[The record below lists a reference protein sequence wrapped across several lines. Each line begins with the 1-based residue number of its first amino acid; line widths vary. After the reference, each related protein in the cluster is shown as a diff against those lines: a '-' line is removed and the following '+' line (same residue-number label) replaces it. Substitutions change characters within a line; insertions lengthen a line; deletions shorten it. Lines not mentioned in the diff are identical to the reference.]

1 VGNAK
6 VKIRILFLSIV
17 VCLAFF
23 INADTLHTSS
33 TGQVAI
39 ANLYRK
45 AEGSVFPPVSPFWG
59 RIETNLRVHDSYL
72 IQRGLDTFFTNS
84 SGLQIDG
91 SFSAAGNGLS
101 LTGYAI
107 GRVTVDG
114 VIRFDQTERNNNSF
128 LIDIPIELSDYS
140 NGEHFDIVTYV
151 RAKNLN
157 ESPHGS
163 TTVEVNIDRTAPVPV
178 IQGDGET
185 IHNSYINTFAVAA
198 EYQKYFHISSEN
210 RFYFNPAIQELT
222 ESEDLLMKFTFSEVS
237 DGSGV
242 GLDDDHNTDE
252 NDDDGIFSYVL
263 PGGEYSP
270 YIFQTDEPTNNYL
283 PLFSQA
289 TEDVSIGLRVR
300 DLLYN
305 IAQAE
310 IIFEVDSEAPD
321 IADFLIE
328 YESVDGQ
335 NTLRANISV
344 TPDDGD
350 GSGVGVI
357 PSVVN
362 IYFPT
367 SDFSAW
373 PEDGMEIPESQFDAN
388 NYIDPIGLDDL
399 DIEGD
404 SIKYSGSLVVEAGQ
418 ITPVVIEMV
427 DNVSNRTLIGYNLKP
442 PGIPQ
447 LEDIEQLGEASVK
460 YTEDGVPRLEFAM
473 VLPDD
478 YISHNYYSFLNINI
492 NNNENVTHDLIANG
506 TMYLDTQKGEG
517 GISPYDQL
525 PGMLIYHFSIPIQT
539 EISNSQHGPIIISG
553 EFNFRDR
560 IGESLTWISN
570 YPIVQNP
577 NFTLSPDSNDFQLSV
592 YRNDVT
598 DSVYLNADARNLYN
612 HSGQE
617 NIQFFS
623 TNATLVLET
632 ASMSGGEVLDGQ
644 GDVLTL
650 IAWNGDFPGTDAVVS
665 QMDPATGAQV
675 LTLEQS
681 YSNIAIWESFT
692 GASFE
697 TGSGAMNVG
706 VENVLD
712 FGLVQDTNLS
722 ENLFEL
728 KYASSN
734 AGFLKRG
741 IAISGDGSFPLVVE
755 RMSGISEDSGIAR
768 LSALSY
774 DGDPID
780 IDGDGTVE
788 QAEMLFIP
796 NGDQVE
802 LNYAV
807 LDIYRQQDS
816 FREYFFNPDDQ
827 ALQTGVFDAFPVS
840 LGDEREAYLA
850 LYFEDKAGNSQ
861 AIIDRVI
868 LDSVA
873 PSPFLVGSDGIVRT
887 RAEGSDQTVNYSFNG
902 SSEGIGDIELIF
914 KLDELDTSNI
924 PDLTATYSEYEIT
937 VENVIVPEGLTS
949 SDISAASFYE
959 DGTIRIALSGWS
971 EFVSNSIGELLI
983 TISDFAGNATVQN
996 LRYFLPAYIADDS
1009 TLAEELLVATSD
1021 EWNGIEERIEFEWLA
1036 QDSPYYSD
1044 LYLEEIETQIEV
1056 IGFSDV
1062 EILPHQQKSYSVSTI
1077 NGSGFINTFAKGT
1090 RTFSRTALNNSPT
1103 ATDIIY
1109 SPVSDFNGVVTIG
1122 PETVLE
1128 FEVRDIDGDA
1138 MVLQVFVDGVEASSH
1153 PLSSGV
1159 WAFTGQELFGSAI
1172 TLSSAAEVEY
1182 RLVDSWN
1189 DGVGSAIPFYTA
1201 SLQFDDEPPALVAS
1215 HPIAPEGYGVSG
1227 GSYGI
1232 EIEDLIA
1239 GIDAADVYATLN
1251 ADPDRELD
1259 LITTEEGGFIIDG
1272 LPSGADQS
1280 LTIHVVDRVGNAA
1293 DLLISGIY
1301 VDSEPPVLLAA
1312 DSSVPAYGGT
1322 VYLNSPFIPLNLH
1335 LQDSH
1340 SGIAVARLTLLIPG
1354 EDDYS
1359 YELDLKSSWGDLTDG
1374 SAKVNF
1380 PFPTGL
1386 ENSGAF
1392 SASVQLLDLAGNVSL
1407 SLLLSEPIS
1416 YDSRP
1421 PVVSLIGPSSPVLF
1435 QGQFVVGDGPQFLEG
1450 TVSDFSPIISDSI
1463 EIYEAAGNL
1472 LYDGISPSE
1481 DFEPFL
1487 QNGQTYRFV
1496 RTVVDAAGNS
1506 AESPSLYLLK
1516 DSSVPAANSID
1527 LQMVDGAAL
1536 FEGQSLRF
1544 TVSASDAETRISQVY
1559 LAIGSRSDLNG
1570 ATSLSSLMTGHDS
1583 DGLIPL
1589 KYSGDSTIYSL
1600 IIPQHSVG
1608 DYAIRIISEDVLG
1621 NATLLDSSPVF
1632 NFSVQPSEQI
1642 LVVNTESPITANPSI
1657 LRASWSYRGGE
1668 QAAAFEYRVVRSESN
1683 TPVTDWIETTETS
1696 VMHVFEVPLEHGER
1710 YAFEVRGELLNG
1722 QAIPSSKSPGILI
1735 DTQSPILDSRVAL
1748 DYIGLEGTLVSW
1760 KVSDADSP
1768 ISEMTLKVISPVR
1781 DSNGEFLL
1789 IDESPMFI
1797 TLLSE
1802 DLGSLPEVTDFRLPI
1817 TRQLLED
1824 VNLNDGDSLQVVLEV
1839 SDAAGNTEEF
1849 VLASPIVDFSAP
1861 STQLVYDNGD
1871 FINPQKNDLKFFWAT
1886 RFSDLQTPVV
1896 SLEYQL
1902 TEIGSEPVSELW
1914 NELDP
1919 WATSVSLQAPGFAD
1933 GEQIVAAFRVTNAA
1947 GLSSISY
1954 SNGIVLDS
1962 TLPAMPEAFISVIG
1976 SDQPSFYLNNGL
1988 YALSMSSVDEQSGIV
2003 GFEYQKFVLD
2013 GENWHA
2019 VSPRVSVDA
2028 ENVPVIIDDQQ
2039 VYEDGSK
2046 FLYRVWGVNGAGD
2059 RTSLFGMTQPV
2070 TMDSRDPILRSAF
2083 LSWNGNGFLAQWDET
2098 VSPLPVATIE
2108 ARITLD
2114 GQTIAEAEID
2124 GGVGSF
2130 IFDERQ
2136 IPLTLAE
2143 GRYRLRLL
2151 PSGQTGTVGASAIAF
2166 AVVDITSPQLETL
2179 SYDAYASEK
2188 ITLNVSFNDNR
2199 SGIEELRYRLGS
2211 VSDPSYLTQGWV
2223 SAVANGSGYTGE
2235 IIFDSDL
2242 PGGESSINHND
2253 RLLLS
2258 VQARDRSGN
2267 WSAIESSGTI
2277 TIDQTGPQ
2285 VFGVSQDPF
2294 VYVFGSQLANSRG
2307 YITDPNEVGNV
2318 EISGVDEESGISGY
2332 RYAFSSKPDTN
2343 PSLLTW
2349 SQIRQLD
2356 DYPLFYV
2363 PSTFTG
2369 LNMENQQ
2376 SFPDGSEWYIYAQLI
2391 NRAGVMSSPAVS
2403 APLIVD
2409 TAAAEFTLAETGN
2422 GEKLELGTGGV
2433 QRPVFNE
2440 DGQVR
2445 VQVTAEAGEY
2455 AVVAY
2460 RVLNPQGIVLASS
2473 EFLHDLTDPVFEIPF
2488 SPSFWDNTPGVYAF
2502 QITLVDQG
2510 NRASQNTFEV
2520 RYNSG
2525 PELYLDDLETTPGAN
2540 VSFTDDSYIYDV
2552 DGISEIS
2559 VSVYNS
2565 GTLVYETQVGSLYEW
2580 TQEFFHSELHS
2591 PITEYE
2597 VIVSATDGLGISS
2610 ESTTTVTVHNTRS
2623 GTLLTDEYWS
2633 GIHQLTG
2640 EVIVPDGLTLTIADG
2655 TAIHAIPANENSQFS
2670 GAGLKVLQNARLNH
2684 EGQAIYTRDPSASTG
2699 MWQGIQIYGDTVIET
2714 VTISGA
2720 ERGLA
2725 LINGI
2730 SQLDNIRFLGNEIG
2744 LHAFGGTVAVSGAT
2758 FEGNTFYGIKEE
2770 EDSQVI
2776 VEDSIFNDNGF
2787 AYYSSDGQ
2795 LLSVDEVNSKNSTDT
2810 NGGNDE

>member
-1 VGNAK
+1 
-6 VKIRILFLSIV
+6 LSAYGYSV
-17 VCLAFF
+17 S
-23 INADTLHTSS
+23 NSS
-33 TGQVAI
+33 TKI
-39 ANLYRK
+39 
-45 AEGSVFPPVSPFWG
+45 
-59 RIETNLRVHDSYL
+59 INLRDLLAPHNGSLIDQPILYQVQVKDLLDNELEVPATLMLIPDSTPPTLVLEENTYQFES
-72 IQRGLDTFFTNS
+72 IDTSQDT
-84 SGLQIDG
+84 
-91 SFSAAGNGLS
+91 
-101 LTGYAI
+101 
-107 GRVTVDG
+107 R
-114 VIRFDQTERNNNSF
+114 NSF
-128 LIDIPIELSDYS
+128 NVFFRLYPKDE
-140 NGEHFDIVTYV
+140 
-151 RAKNLN
+151 
-157 ESPHGS
+157 
-163 TTVEVNIDRTAPVPV
+163 
-178 IQGDGET
+178 
-185 IHNSYINTFAVAA
+185 
-198 EYQKYFHISSEN
+198 
-210 RFYFNPAIQELT
+210 
-222 ESEDLLMKFTFSEVS
+222 
-237 DGSGV
+237 GSGV
-242 GLDDDHNTDE
+242 FSGDNSFGALYFPIDSNYVWQTGEGLPPE
-252 NDDDGIFSYVL
+252 RFSVK
-263 PGGEYSP
+263 
-270 YIFQTDEPTNNYL
+270 
-283 PLFSQA
+283 
-289 TEDVSIGLRVR
+289 
-300 DLLYN
+300 DLTPN
-305 IAQAE
+305 
-310 IIFEVDSEAPD
+310 EVD
-321 IADFLIE
+321 
-328 YESVDGQ
+328 
-335 NTLRANISV
+335 
-344 TPDDGD
+344 
-350 GSGVGVI
+350 GSYYGSI
-357 PSVVN
+357 P
-362 IYFPT
+362 
-367 SDFSAW
+367 
-373 PEDGMEIPESQFDAN
+373 
-388 NYIDPIGLDDL
+388 L
-399 DIEGD
+399 
-404 SIKYSGSLVVEAGQ
+404 EAGRA
-418 ITPVVIEMV
+418 ITLVAEFA
-427 DNVSNRTLIGYNLKP
+427 DNVSNISRESFEITV
-442 PGIPQ
+442 PGIPILQ
-447 LEDIEQLGEASVK
+447 EEQGFGDTRIVINEFGEPELELLLLLTTNSLEGEFRYDSLDVVIGRSDSSADSRSFNLLNSPYLENQTYYGENTSVFHFRIPIDI
-460 YTEDGVPRLEFAM
+460 P
-473 VLPDD
+473 
-478 YISHNYYSFLNINI
+478 
-492 NNNENVTHDLIANG
+492 
-506 TMYLDTQKGEG
+506 LDTE
-517 GISPYDQL
+517 
-525 PGMLIYHFSIPIQT
+525 
-539 EISNSQHGPIIISG
+539 HGKVAISG
-553 EFNFRDR
+553 NFALAGPD
-560 IGESLTWISN
+560 SVVFQWISDHE
-570 YPIVQNP
+570 VQVE
-577 NFTLSPDSNDFQLSV
+577 NFALSPNSNDFQLSV

-650 IAWNGDFPGTDAVVS
+650 IAWNGDFPGTDTVVS

-692 GASFE
+692 GAPFE
-697 TGSGAMNVG
+697 IGSGATNDG

-712 FGLVQDTNLS
+712 FRLVQDTNLS

-734 AGFLKRG
+734 TGFLKRG

-755 RMSGISEDSGIAR
+755 RISGISEDSGIAR

-827 ALQTGVFDAFPVS
+827 AIQTGVFDAFPVS

-887 RAEGSDQTVNYSFNG
+887 RTEGSDQTVNYSFNG

-937 VENVIVPEGLTS
+937 IENVIVPEGLTT

-959 DGTIRIALSGWS
+959 DGTIRIALRGWS

-1009 TLAEELLVATSD
+1009 SLAEELLVATSD
-1021 EWNGIEERIEFEWLA
+1021 EWNGIEERIEFKWLA

-1044 LYLEEIETQIEV
+1044 LYLEEIETQMEV

-1128 FEVRDIDGDA
+1128 FEVRDLDGDA

-1392 SASVQLLDLAGNVSL
+1392 YASVQLLDLAGNVSL

-1668 QAAAFEYRVVRSESN
+1668 QAAAFEYRVVRSGSN

-1988 YALSMSSVDEQSGIV
+1988 YALSMSSVDEQSG
-2003 GFEYQKFVLD
+2003 
-2013 GENWHA
+2013 
-2019 VSPRVSVDA
+2019 
-2028 ENVPVIIDDQQ
+2028 
-2039 VYEDGSK
+2039 
-2046 FLYRVWGVNGAGD
+2046 
-2059 RTSLFGMTQPV
+2059 
-2070 TMDSRDPILRSAF
+2070 
-2083 LSWNGNGFLAQWDET
+2083 
-2098 VSPLPVATIE
+2098 VASHI
-2108 ARITLD
+2108 
-2114 GQTIAEAEID
+2114 
-2124 GGVGSF
+2124 
-2130 IFDERQ
+2130 
-2136 IPLTLAE
+2136 
-2143 GRYRLRLL
+2143 
-2151 PSGQTGTVGASAIAF
+2151 
-2166 AVVDITSPQLETL
+2166 
-2179 SYDAYASEK
+2179 K
-2188 ITLNVSFNDNR
+2188 LN
-2199 SGIEELRYRLGS
+2199 
-2211 VSDPSYLTQGWV
+2211 
-2223 SAVANGSGYTGE
+2223 
-2235 IIFDSDL
+2235 
-2242 PGGESSINHND
+2242 
-2253 RLLLS
+2253 
-2258 VQARDRSGN
+2258 
-2267 WSAIESSGTI
+2267 
-2277 TIDQTGPQ
+2277 
-2285 VFGVSQDPF
+2285 
-2294 VYVFGSQLANSRG
+2294 
-2307 YITDPNEVGNV
+2307 
-2318 EISGVDEESGISGY
+2318 
-2332 RYAFSSKPDTN
+2332 KP
-2343 PSLLTW
+2343 
-2349 SQIRQLD
+2349 
-2356 DYPLFYV
+2356 
-2363 PSTFTG
+2363 
-2369 LNMENQQ
+2369 
-2376 SFPDGSEWYIYAQLI
+2376 A
-2391 NRAGVMSSPAVS
+2391 
-2403 APLIVD
+2403 
-2409 TAAAEFTLAETGN
+2409 
-2422 GEKLELGTGGV
+2422 
-2433 QRPVFNE
+2433 
-2440 DGQVR
+2440 
-2445 VQVTAEAGEY
+2445 
-2455 AVVAY
+2455 
-2460 RVLNPQGIVLASS
+2460 
-2473 EFLHDLTDPVFEIPF
+2473 
-2488 SPSFWDNTPGVYAF
+2488 
-2502 QITLVDQG
+2502 
-2510 NRASQNTFEV
+2510 
-2520 RYNSG
+2520 
-2525 PELYLDDLETTPGAN
+2525 
-2540 VSFTDDSYIYDV
+2540 
-2552 DGISEIS
+2552 
-2559 VSVYNS
+2559 
-2565 GTLVYETQVGSLYEW
+2565 
-2580 TQEFFHSELHS
+2580 
-2591 PITEYE
+2591 
-2597 VIVSATDGLGISS
+2597 
-2610 ESTTTVTVHNTRS
+2610 
-2623 GTLLTDEYWS
+2623 
-2633 GIHQLTG
+2633 
-2640 EVIVPDGLTLTIADG
+2640 
-2655 TAIHAIPANENSQFS
+2655 
-2670 GAGLKVLQNARLNH
+2670 
-2684 EGQAIYTRDPSASTG
+2684 
-2699 MWQGIQIYGDTVIET
+2699 
-2714 VTISGA
+2714 
-2720 ERGLA
+2720 
-2725 LINGI
+2725 
-2730 SQLDNIRFLGNEIG
+2730 
-2744 LHAFGGTVAVSGAT
+2744 
-2758 FEGNTFYGIKEE
+2758 
-2770 EDSQVI
+2770 
-2776 VEDSIFNDNGF
+2776 
-2787 AYYSSDGQ
+2787 
-2795 LLSVDEVNSKNSTDT
+2795 
-2810 NGGNDE
+2810 